1 MNNITLRLPDE
12 LYLFLE
18 RDEFK
23 NKTQAVYECVN
34 FAVEVQKMLG
44 HFDAA
49 TLLDKMRTLEKL
61 RTVSRYEISELFTK
75 EEIQN
80 LQGTFQGIVITPDMR
95 NNSTMLLAILDEK
108 SAPLKDRI
116 RGLSAAQID
125 ALYCMIESE

>member
-116 RGLSAAQID
+116 LKLSAAQID
-125 ALYCMIESE
+125 ALYCMIEG

>member
-18 RDEFK
+18 REEFR

-34 FAVEVQKMLG
+34 FAAELQKMLG
-44 HFDAA
+44 HFDAV

-75 EEIQN
+75 EEILN
-80 LQGTFQGIVITPDMR
+80 LRDIFQGIVITPDMR
-95 NNSTMLLAILDEK
+95 YNSTILLAMLDEK
-108 SAPLKDRI
+108 TAPLKDRI
-116 RGLSAAQID
+116 LKLSAAQID